1 MNNSMF
7 SFVIGNLFEVLYNS
21 YGSFLIVFI
30 NVFFNGL
37 ELRLNMIGDNVLL
50 IIEFLM
56 FLIF

>member
-1 MNNSMF
+1 MNYSMF

>member
-7 SFVIGNLFEVLYNS
+7 CFVIGNLFEVLYNS

-30 NVFFNGL
+30 VFFNGL

>member
-1 MNNSMF
+1 MNYSMF

-37 ELRLNMIGDNVLL
+37 ELMLNMIGDNVLL